1 MGDLLRKIE
10 RIALVVVLAVA
21 AFYIHMF
28 NAEKALRE
36 QREIAEKGLPPGVLA
51 QYVLENRR
59 LTELVKNAQGKTE
72 VRTRYVP
79 DEAAVTVVTKQR
91 DEAIAQYQ
99 ALLEKLKAA
108 KSPDEIKRINDQ
120 LKTVSDGL
128 NKPPEVIFRDW
139 GLTSR
144 FGYGLAISPG
154 HSLDLASDS
163 GTRMKIPISP
173 MLDWKYGYWGR
184 YSALLQANL
193 FYVGPEFTRHIDDVT
208 PGFLHMNNM
217 EFGFS
222 GGKEWRG
229 GWAVGTNLR
238 SNF

>member
-1 MGDLLRKIE
+1 MDDLLRKIE
-10 RIALVVVLAVA
+10 RIGLAAALIAA
-21 AFYIHMF
+21 AFYAHMF
-28 NAEKALRE
+28 NAERGLRE

-51 QYVLENRR
+51 QYVLENRK
-59 LTELVKNAQGKTE
+59 LTEMVKNAQGKTE

-79 DEAAVTVVTKQR
+79 DEAKVTVVTKQR

-99 ALLEKLKAA
+99 ALLEKLKNA
-108 KSPDEIKRINDQ
+108 KSPEDTKKIESD
-120 LKTVSDGL
+120 LKKIADGL
-128 NKPPEVIFRDW
+128 NTPPEIVFRDW

-144 FGYGLAISPG
+144 FGYGLALSPG
-154 HSLDLASDS
+154 HSLDLNVRD
-163 GTRMKIPISP
+163 GVKMKVPISP
-173 MLDWKYGYWGR
+173 MLDWKYGYWNR

-208 PGFLHMNNM
+208 PRWLHMNNM
-217 EFGFS
+217 EFGIS
-222 GGKEWRG
+222 GGKEWTG

>member
-1 MGDLLRKIE
+1 MGDLMRKIE
-10 RIALVVVLAVA
+10 RVALAATLVVA

-28 NAEKALRE
+28 NGEKALRE

-72 VRTRYVP
+72 VRSRYVP
-79 DEAAVTVVTKQR
+79 DEAKITVVTKQR

-99 ALLEKLKAA
+99 ALLEKLKTA
-108 KSPDEIKRINDQ
+108 KTPEETRRIEDQ
-120 LKTVSDGL
+120 LKTVTDGL

-154 HSLDLASDS
+154 HSLDLNVSGGAS
-163 GTRMKIPISP
+163 MKVPISP
-173 MLDWKYGYWGR
+173 QLDWKFGYWNR

-193 FYVGPEFTRHIDDVT
+193 FYVGPEFTRHVDDVT
-208 PGFLHMNNM
+208 PGWLHMNNM
-217 EFGFS
+217 EFGVS
-222 GGKEWRG
+222 GGKEWTG
-229 GWAVGTNLR
+229 GWAFGTNLR